1 MIQNPEIL
9 KKLEEKTPFDPT
21 MRSFVNKLFESES
34 EGKSLKKICETE
46 IEKAIKKSKGDD
58 T

>member
-21 MRSFVNKLFESES
+21 MRAFINKLLESES
-34 EGKSLKKICETE
+34 EGKSLKKVCDSE
-46 IEKAIKKSKGDD
+46 IDKAIKKSKGED

>member
-21 MRSFVNKLFESES
+21 IRAFIKKLLESES
-34 EGKSLKKICETE
+34 EGKSLKKICNSE
-46 IEKAIKKSKGDD
+46 IEKAMKKSKGGD